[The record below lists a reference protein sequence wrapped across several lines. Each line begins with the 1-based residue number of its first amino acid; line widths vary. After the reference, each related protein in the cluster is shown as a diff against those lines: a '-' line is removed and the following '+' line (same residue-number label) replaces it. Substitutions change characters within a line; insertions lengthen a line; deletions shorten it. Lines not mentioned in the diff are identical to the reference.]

1 MHLLLVDG
9 SGYIFRAFHALPQL
23 TRKTDGLPVGCVKG
37 FTEMLWKLMA
47 DLKGED
53 APTHMAVIFDF
64 SSKTFRD
71 EIYAE
76 YKSHRP
82 PMPEE
87 LVPQFPLTRDATRA
101 FSIPS
106 IEMEGWEADDI
117 IATYACEAKKIG
129 AKVTIASSDK
139 DLMQLVEP
147 DGSTKLLDTIV
158 RPGQPPLRWIGAEEV
173 LDKFGVTPDKV
184 IDVQALCGDAV
195 DNVPGVAGIG
205 EKTAGAIIREIG
217 SIDAVVGDGADVEA
231 LKARLRALLVDIQG
245 QINAIAGK
253 PITVTSGPQVAEI
266 LIEQYG
272 FQRPTDAANT
282 DKDALL
288 KLDKKGVP
296 TVDAAGLEAIS
307 KINDFAA
314 LVLRAREVG
323 RIESSHLDKIVADAA
338 SARVSKQ
345 LVTLAQNVPVE
356 LPIDAL
362 ARVAVEPG
370 KLMPFLKAMEFATV
384 AKRLGA
390 LLDADPDAWEADP
403 ALSAKTPEPVGFDN
417 AQKAVARKERLVAEG
432 KSTKA
437 AVLHAGDVHARIKA
451 IPIDTAAYVTIA
463 GEAALLE
470 WLQRIYAV
478 GRVAVDAETT
488 GLDNQSADL
497 VGIALS
503 TEPGTGA
510 YLPIGHANGNGMFG
524 ASADGQMDARRALEL
539 LKPML
544 EDRSILKIGHN
555 LKFDLGVFYR
565 YGIAVNPIDDTLL
578 LSYSLDGARFN
589 TLGELSDHW
598 LGHAGIPIKELIGTG
613 KSQKTFAEVDIAAA
627 TKYSAEDAD
636 LTMRLWTLLKPRLA
650 AENMTALYE
659 TEERAL
665 TPVLARMEA
674 RGITVDRQILSRLS
688 SAFAQRAGALEA
700 TAYELAGDS
709 FNLGSPKQLG
719 DILFG
724 KMGLPGGQKT
734 KTGQWSTGADV
745 LEELAAQG
753 IPLARTIV
761 DWRQLTKL
769 MGTYTD
775 ALPAYINERTGRVHT
790 SYSQASVLT
799 GRLSSNDP
807 NLQNIPVRTEDG
819 RKIRTAF
826 VASPGRVLISADY
839 SQIELRVLAHIADI
853 QALKDAFEEG
863 LDIHAMTAS
872 EMFGVP
878 VEGMPGEVR
887 RRAKAINFGIIYG
900 ISAFGLANQLGIE
913 RSEAGEY
920 IKTYFAR
927 FPGIQDYMAEQRRR
941 VKADG
946 FVTTLFGRKIAFP
959 NANSSH
965 PAERSFVER
974 ASINAPI
981 QGSAADIIRRAM
993 IRMEPALA
1001 KAGIKADML
1010 LQVHDELIFEVDA
1023 GTEAVA
1029 MPGIQAIMENAC
1041 DPAVHLTV
1049 PLKVDAHAAHNWD
1062 EAH

>member
-1 MHLLLVDG
+1 MESLMHLLLVDG

-23 TRKTDGLPVGCVKG
+23 TRKTDQLPVGCVKG
-37 FTEMLWKLMA
+37 FTEMMWKLMA

-53 APTHMAVIFDF
+53 APTHMAVIFDY

-71 EIYAE
+71 DIYTE
-76 YKSHRP
+76 YKTHRP

-87 LVPQFPLTRDATRA
+87 LVPQFPLTRSATRA

-117 IATYACEAKKIG
+117 IATYARQARAAG
-129 AKVTIASSDK
+129 GRVTIASSDK

-147 DGSTKLLDTIV
+147 DGSIRLLDTII
-158 RPGQPPLRWIGAEEV
+158 RPGQPPLRWIGPDEV
-173 LDKFGVTPDKV
+173 FAKFGVTPDKV
-184 IDVQALCGDAV
+184 IEVQALCGDAV
-195 DNVPGVAGIG
+195 DNVPGVPGIG
-205 EKTAGAIIREIG
+205 VKTAAELINLYG
-217 SIDAVVGDGADVEA
+217 DVET
-231 LKARLRALLVDIQG
+231 LLAR
-245 QINAIAGK
+245 
-253 PITVTSGPQVAEI
+253 TAEI
-266 LIEQYG
+266 KQPKRRQTLEDN
-272 FQRPTDAANT
+272 REL
-282 DKDALL
+282 AL
-288 KLDKKGVP
+288 
-296 TVDAAGLEAIS
+296 IS
-307 KINDFAA
+307 K
-314 LVLRAREVG
+314 
-323 RIESSHLDKIVADAA
+323 K
-338 SARVSKQ
+338 

-356 LPIDAL
+356 LSLDAL
-362 ARVAVEPG
+362 VRVPIEAG
-370 KLMPFLKAMEFATV
+370 KLMPFLKAMEFITV

-390 LLDADPDAWEADP
+390 LLDVNPDDWEADP
-403 ALSAKTPEPVGFDN
+403 ELSAKPTEPVGFDN
-417 AQKAVARKERLVAEG
+417 AQKAVARKERLEAEG
-432 KSTKA
+432 KSGKA
-437 AVLHAGDVHARIKA
+437 AVLHAADEAARIKA
-451 IPIDTAAYVTIA
+451 MPLEHAAYTTITDEA
-463 GEAALLE
+463 GLLAMIDE
-470 WLQRIYAV
+470 IYVA
-478 GRVAVDAETT
+478 GRVVIDAETT
-488 GLDNQSADL
+488 GLDNQVADL

-503 TEPGTGA
+503 TAPGKGA
-510 YLPIGHANGNGMFG
+510 YLPLGHTNGNGMFG
-524 ASADGQMDARRALEL
+524 AATDGQMDARRALEL
-539 LKPML
+539 LKPVL

-555 LKFDLGVFYR
+555 IKYDMGVFYR
-565 YGIAVNPIDDTLL
+565 YGIAIDPIDDTLL
-578 LSYSLDGARFN
+578 LSYVLDGTRFN
-589 TLGELSDHW
+589 TLGELSEHW
-598 LGHAGIPIKELIGTG
+598 LGHAGIPIKELIGSG
-613 KSQKTFAEVDIAAA
+613 KNQKSFAEVGIPEAAR
-627 TKYSAEDAD
+627 YGAEDSD
-636 LTMRLWTLLKPRLA
+636 LTMRLWTLLKPRLV
-650 AENMTALYE
+650 AESMTTLYE
-659 TEERAL
+659 TEERSL

-674 RGITVDRQILSRLS
+674 RGITVDRAILSRLS
-688 SAFAQRAGALEA
+688 GDFRQRAAGYEA
-700 TAYELAGDS
+700 EAYELAGET

-724 KMGLPGGQKT
+724 KMSLPGGTKT

-753 IPLARTIV
+753 IPLARKIV

-775 ALPAYINERTGRVHT
+775 ALPAYINERTKRVHT

-807 NLQNIPVRTEDG
+807 NLQNIPVRTGDG

-826 VASPGRVLISADY
+826 VAPPERVLISADY

-878 VEGMPGEVR
+878 VKDMPSDVR

-946 FVTTLFGRKIAFP
+946 FVSTIFGRKIAFP
-959 NANSSH
+959 NANSAH
-965 PAERSFVER
+965 PSERSFVER

-993 IRMEPALA
+993 IRMEPELRRA
-1001 KAGIKADML
+1001 KIVADML

-1023 GTEAVA
+1023 GTEAAA
-1029 MPGIQAIMENAC
+1029 MPVIQSIMENAAA
-1041 DPAVHLTV
+1041 PAVHLTV